1 MNKLIID
8 AAKDK
13 IFLMII
19 NNDINYSITH
29 ENSKINYEKLS
40 ILINDFLNKKNLD
53 LDKVSQI
60 YVNRGPGSFA
70 GIRNSLSVVKA
81 FHLAN
86 KIGYNFVELFT
97 ERKINKKNPIWSE
110 KGRYLLKKISKKNNL
125 SLITACDDHII
136 SSGFNKKYLTYV
148 RQLLD
153 KLSQLKIKIVS
164 SILGR
169 HEKDGIYNISSNSL
183 RQLIS

>member
-81 FHLAN
+81 FHLAY
-86 KIGYNFVELFT
+86 KIDYYCFSFEDFSEKNEVKYENIPNLCDKLKVEKNL
-97 ERKINKKNPIWSE
+97 INPI
-110 KGRYLLKKISKKNNL
+110 YLS
-125 SLITACDDHII
+125 
-136 SSGFNKKYLTYV
+136 
-148 RQLLD
+148 
-153 KLSQLKIKIVS
+153 
-164 SILGR
+164 
-169 HEKDGIYNISSNSL
+169 
-183 RQLIS
+183 